1 MDVTHAALLFIAVWL
16 LGLTLKTYSLNAAS
30 RDAARQHD
38 FQEMAKQMTAL
49 SARLDERSQRDVAR
63 QHDFQ
68 EMAKQMTDLSAL
80 SARLDERSQAIQL
93 QLAGIQEYLQRDRK

>member
-16 LGLTLKTYSLNAAS
+16 LGLTLRVNSQNAAL

-38 FQEMAKQMTAL
+38 FQEMAKQMTEL
-49 SARLDERSQRDVAR
+49 STLQ
-63 QHDFQ
+63 
-68 EMAKQMTDLSAL
+68 
-80 SARLDERSQAIQL
+80 ARLDERSQAIQL